1 VHAAEIAPELT
12 AMASDV
18 VTTREHRSRRVD
30 RCGATQRFAVGGKE
44 AGSVSA
50 FIDGADGT
58 LTSIGASPFPN
69 RQTAPCWVEIS
80 HDGRYLFVMNTDS
93 KSISSY
99 SIASDG
105 SLTLLETTPVNAPTA
120 LPADA
125 RLSPDGATIWV
136 VDSGGNTV
144 SGLALDGGTVTE
156 LPAAATPGPAGA
168 QPIGIAVT

>member
-1 VHAAEIAPELT
+1 MTRSLTIASTISRAKRAVHAAETAPELT

-30 RCGATQRFAVGGKE
+30 RCGATQRCTVGRKE

-50 FIDGADGT
+50 FIDCGDGT

-69 RQTAPCWVEIS
+69 CQTAPCSIEIS
-80 HDGRYLFVMNTDS
+80 D
-93 KSISSY
+93 
-99 SIASDG
+99 AQ
-105 SLTLLETTPVNAPTA
+105 PV
-120 LPADA
+120 DA
-125 RLSPDGATIWV
+125 WISPDCTTLWV

-144 SGLALDGGTVTE
+144 SGLAVDGGTVTE
-156 LPAAATPGPAGA
+156 LPASATPGPAGA